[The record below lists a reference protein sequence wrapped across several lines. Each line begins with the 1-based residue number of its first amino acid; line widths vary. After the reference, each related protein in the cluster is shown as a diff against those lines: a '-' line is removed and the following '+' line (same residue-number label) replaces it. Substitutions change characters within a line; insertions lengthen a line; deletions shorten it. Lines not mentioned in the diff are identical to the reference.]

1 MGVSGLAPL
10 ASGSSALTSW
20 LSGYALAGIIAALVA
35 IGGGIA
41 RFIYILRHHDNP
53 GVGFTQRR
61 RYQNELRRRQEI
73 ARQLAQNAAPED
85 GEPSE
90 VSPSA

>member
-10 ASGSSALTSW
+10 ASGGSALGSW
-20 LSGYALAGIIAALVA
+20 FGGYALAGIIAALVA

-41 RFIYILRHHDNP
+41 RFVYILRHHDNP

-61 RYQNELRRRQEI
+61 RYQNELRRRREI
-73 ARQLAQNAAPED
+73 AEHITQAAVSED
-85 GEPSE
+85 GEPSL
-90 VSPSA
+90 PPQA